1 MIFMGKIIIEKN
13 AYSLEEIRKGNWS
26 VKDPYFHE
34 ALIFC
39 QLWLS
44 DKAEFEMHTSGST
57 GTPKYIKV
65 NRKQM
70 EISAAATWDFFQ
82 VQKGAKM
89 LCCLNTDMVAGKMM
103 LVRAMEWKAEV
114 LVVKPTENPLLGIE
128 TSFDFVAMV
137 PMQVASCIDNPY
149 TLSTLKQ
156 IKNLIIGGAPCSPEL
171 VKKIIENQL
180 NAFQTY
186 GMTETVSHI
195 ALAKINSA
203 ELMYKV
209 LPGVQIGIDKDQR
222 LWIIAPMAGSSK
234 LQTND
239 LVSLMDDY
247 SFKWLG
253 RADFTINSG
262 GIKMQPEMMEQKMAP
277 VIQSVYGHQQFFLF
291 GKPDQKLG
299 QKLVL
304 VIKSQEKD
312 EKKEQELLLKLKQI
326 FNKYHLPKEVFYI
339 PELVK
344 TATGKINRFESLNKA
359 I

>member
-1 MIFMGKIIIEKN
+1 MGKIILKN
-13 AYSLEEIRKGNWS
+13 STYSYEDIRDGNWS
-26 VKDPYFHE
+26 ENDPYFHQT
-34 ALIFC
+34 LVFC
-39 QLWLS
+39 QLWLNG
-44 DKAEFEMHTSGST
+44 KEEFEIPSSGST
-57 GTPKYIKV
+57 GKPKNIQVK
-65 NRKQM
+65 RTQM
-70 EISAAATWDFFQ
+70 EISAAATWDFFRLPSE
-82 VQKGAKM
+82 VKM
-89 LCCLNTDMVAGKMM
+89 LCCLNTEMVAGKMM
-103 LVRAMEWKAEV
+103 LVRAMEWDAEV
-114 LVVKPTENPLLGIE
+114 LLVKPSENPLLEIE
-128 TSFDFVAMV
+128 ASFDFAAMV
-137 PMQVASCIDNPY
+137 PMQVASCINNPQ
-149 TLSTLKQ
+149 TQSSLKL
-156 IKNLIIGGAPCSPEL
+156 IKNLIIGGAPSSTDI
-171 VKKIIENQL
+171 VKKIVEQNL

-203 ELMYKV
+203 ELIYKV
-209 LPGVQIGIDKDQR
+209 LPGVKIGTDKDQR
-222 LWIIAPMAGSSK
+222 LWVKAPMAGSTK

-239 LVSLMDDY
+239 LVSLLDEY

-262 GIKMQPEMMEQKMAP
+262 GIKLQPELMEPKIAP

-312 EKKEQELLLKLKQI
+312 EKKEQELLNKLKQI

-344 TATGKINRFESLNKA
+344 TASGKINRSESLNKA